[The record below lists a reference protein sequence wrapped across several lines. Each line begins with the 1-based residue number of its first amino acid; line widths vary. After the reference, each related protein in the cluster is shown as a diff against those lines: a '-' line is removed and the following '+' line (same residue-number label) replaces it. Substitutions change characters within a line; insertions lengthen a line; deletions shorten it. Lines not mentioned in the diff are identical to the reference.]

1 MGGRC
6 SSLMVVFVFVFCVS
20 HVSRRK
26 PVAGVDDGDTHHNS
40 VLQHRD
46 RNADGGQ
53 PIGGP
58 MRG

>member
-1 MGGRC
+1 MGEALLDFDVC
-6 SSLMVVFVFVFCVS
+6 VCVYVFS

-26 PVAGVDDGDTHHNS
+26 PVAGVDDGDTHQNS

-53 PIGGP
+53 PIAGP
-58 MRG
+58 M